1 MGLKVGEVKLE
12 KYNYNW
18 KNMFEEEK
26 ENLKNIF
33 GNIAVTIEHVGSTS
47 VEGLSAK
54 PIIDILVGIN
64 DFKDFYL
71 VKEHFDIP
79 PYSIKTD
86 SDDDEILVRK
96 GDESNR
102 THFIHIMEIG
112 STRYINQLRFRDYLL
127 THKDT
132 VKEYED
138 LKIMLAERF
147 ANDRKLYTASKNDF
161 IQSIIKKSYIEDL
174 SFKKYDE
181 SNYDFVY
188 ELKKI
193 VYKKYVEEYF
203 KIWDE
208 DAQKNY
214 FKSFIEKVYDNT
226 YIIQLNGKDIGFYN
240 LEYKDDYVEI
250 GNICILPKFQN
261 YGIGTFILNKI
272 ISENSDKKIKLQY
285 FKSNPVG
292 ELYSKLGF
300 KKIGESDFHFH
311 MEK

>member
-26 ENLKNIF
+26 ENLKKIF
-33 GNIAVTIEHVGSTS
+33 GNLAISIEHVGSTS
-47 VEGLSAK
+47 IEGLSAK

-71 VKEHFDIP
+71 IKENFDVF

-86 SDDDEILVRK
+86 SDEDEILVRK

-112 STRYINQLRFRDYLL
+112 SKRYINVLRFKEYLL
-127 THKDT
+127 KHKDS
-132 VKEYED
+132 VIEYEN
-138 LKIMLAERF
+138 LKKSLAEKY
-147 ANDRKLYTASKNDF
+147 ANDRKSYTASKNDF
-161 IQSIIKKSYIEDL
+161 IKDIIKKSYIEDI
-174 SFKKYDE
+174 SFVKYNE
-181 SNYDFVY
+181 SNYNFVY
-188 ELKKI
+188 DLKKI

-208 DAQKNY
+208 DAQKTY

-240 LEYKDDYVEI
+240 LEYINEYVEI
-250 GNICILPKFQN
+250 GNICLLPKYQN
-261 YGIGTFILNKI
+261 YGIGSFILNKI
-272 ISENSDKKIKLQY
+272 IFENADKKIKLQY

-292 ELYSKLGF
+292 NLYSKLGF
-300 KKIGESDFHFH
+300 KIIGESDFHFH